1 MAQSGFFPPN
11 PTRPPAQ
18 RDFTMRRLLVL
29 AFALL
34 VLAPP
39 VPARAFS
46 FSEEESKGAQASAA
60 KRASVSAALSAPC
73 RQSIKGKRIA
83 LLLAE
88 RTGGKLSLG
97 GGSGVLFDAVNQQL
111 QQLGLNTI
119 TQGQINAQIA
129 AAERLA
135 ILNNDPDAA
144 LAASGRIGA
153 DFFIRGV
160 ISGRA
165 GKNLM
170 VNANEV
176 AVTIMMTLTDA
187 RGRVL
192 SSQRMSAESWA
203 GQDVVGAALSVIEDE
218 GAVAVANLYR
228 DFCAQAGR

>member
-1 MAQSGFFPPN
+1 MN
-11 PTRPPAQ
+11 NYEMT
-18 RDFTMRRLLVL
+18 TMRRISFGCFCLLLVMIP
-29 AFALL
+29 ALCQ
-34 VLAPP
+34 
-39 VPARAFS
+39 AFS
-46 FSEEESKGAQASAA
+46 FSEEEARSSGAEAA
-60 KRASVSAALSAPC
+60 RRGAVQAALSSPC
-73 RQSIKGKRIA
+73 RASLKGRRIA

-88 RTGGKLSLG
+88 RHGGKLSLG
-97 GGSGVLFDAVNQQL
+97 GSGVLFEAINHQL
-111 QQLGLNTI
+111 QSLGLHTI

-144 LAASGRIGA
+144 LAASGRVGA

-176 AVTIMMTLTDA
+176 SVTIMMTLTDG

-192 SSQRMSAESWA
+192 SSQQITGQSWA
-203 GQDVVGAALSVIEDE
+203 GQDVTAAALSVIEDE
-218 GAVAVANLYR
+218 GAAAVARLYT
-228 DFCAQAGR
+228 DFCSQAGR

>member
-1 MAQSGFFPPN
+1 
-11 PTRPPAQ
+11 
-18 RDFTMRRLLVL
+18 MRRLLVL

-39 VPARAFS
+39 APARAFS
-46 FSEEESKGAQASAA
+46 FSEEESKGSQATAA
-60 KRASVSAALSAPC
+60 KRAAVSAALSAPC
-73 RQSIKGKRIA
+73 RQNIKGKRIA

-228 DFCAQAGR
+228 DFCSQAGK

>member
-1 MAQSGFFPPN
+1 
-11 PTRPPAQ
+11 
-18 RDFTMRRLLVL
+18 MRRLFVLVFAILVL
-29 AFALL
+29 SPP
-34 VLAPP
+34 APAP
-39 VPARAFS
+39 AFS
-46 FSEEESKGAQASAA
+46 FSEEESKGSQATAA
-60 KRASVSAALSAPC
+60 KRAAVSAALSAPC
-73 RQSIKGKRIA
+73 RSSIKGKRIA

-192 SSQRMSAESWA
+192 SSQKMSAESWA

-228 DFCAQAGR
+228 DFCSQAGK

>member
-1 MAQSGFFPPN
+1 MLRLSAVLIGF
-11 PTRPPAQ
+11 
-18 RDFTMRRLLVL
+18 VSI
-29 AFALL
+29 AL
-34 VLAPP
+34 P
-39 VPARAFS
+39 VSSMAFS
-46 FSEEESKGAQASAA
+46 FSEESAKES
-60 KRASVSAALSAPC
+60 RASSAKAATVSAALSAPC
-73 RQSIKGKRIA
+73 RASLKGKRIA

-97 GGSGVLFDAVNQQL
+97 GSGVLFEAINQQL

-119 TQGQINAQIA
+119 TQGQINAQVA

-176 AVTIMMTLTDA
+176 SVTIMMTLTDA

-192 SSQRMSAESWA
+192 SSQRLSAESWA
-203 GQDVVGAALSVIEDE
+203 GQDVVGAALSVVEDE
-218 GAVAVANLYR
+218 GAVAVAHLYR
-228 DFCAQAGR
+228 DFCTQAGR

>member
-1 MAQSGFFPPN
+1 
-11 PTRPPAQ
+11 
-18 RDFTMRRLLVL
+18 MRRLSNIVVLVSL
-29 AFALL
+29 LL
-34 VLAPP
+34 VPTVCA
-39 VPARAFS
+39 AFS
-46 FSEEESKGAQASAA
+46 FSEESAKESRTASAKA
-60 KRASVSAALSAPC
+60 AAVSAALSAPC
-73 RQSIKGKRIA
+73 RASLKGKRIA

-88 RTGGKLSLG
+88 RRGGKLSLD
-97 GGSGVLFDAVNQQL
+97 GSGLLFEAINQQL
-111 QQLGLNTI
+111 QALGLHTI

-144 LAASGRIGA
+144 LAASGRVGA

-192 SSQRMSAESWA
+192 SSQKMSAESWA
-203 GQDVVGAALSVIEDE
+203 GQDVVGAAVAVVEDE

-228 DFCAQAGR
+228 DFCSQAGR

>member
-1 MAQSGFFPPN
+1 MAQNGFFSPN
-11 PTRPPAQ
+11 PNAAPAQ
-18 RDFTMRRLLVL
+18 RDFTMRRLLIL

-46 FSEEESKGAQASAA
+46 FSEEESKGSQATAA
-60 KRASVSAALSAPC
+60 KRAAVSAALSAPC
-73 RQSIKGKRIA
+73 RSSIKGKRIA

-88 RTGGKLSLG
+88 RTGGKLAL

-111 QQLGLNTI
+111 QQLGLSTI

-192 SSQRMSAESWA
+192 SSQKMSAESWA

-228 DFCAQAGR
+228 DFCSQAGK

>member
-1 MAQSGFFPPN
+1 M
-11 PTRPPAQ
+11 RPSSL
-18 RDFTMRRLLVL
+18 FLL
-29 AFALL
+29 ALL
-34 VLAPP
+34 ILAL
-39 VPARAFS
+39 PAKAPAFS
-46 FSEEESKGAQASAA
+46 FSEEESKGSQASAA
-60 KRASVSAALSAPC
+60 KRATVNAALSAPC
-73 RQSIKGKRIA
+73 RSSLKGKRIA

-88 RTGGKLSLG
+88 RTGGKLAL

-111 QQLGLNTI
+111 QQLGLSTI

-192 SSQRMSAESWA
+192 SSQKISAESWA
-203 GQDVVGAALSVIEDE
+203 GQDVIGAALSVIEDE

>member
-1 MAQSGFFPPN
+1 MY
-11 PTRPPAQ
+11 
-18 RDFTMRRLLVL
+18 RLS
-29 AFALL
+29 AILL
-34 VLAPP
+34 GVFLIAIPIHS
-39 VPARAFS
+39 RAFS
-46 FSEEESKGAQASAA
+46 FSEESAKES
-60 KRASVSAALSAPC
+60 RASSAKAATIGAALSAPC
-73 RQSIKGKRIA
+73 RDSLKGKRIA

-97 GGSGVLFDAVNQQL
+97 GSGVLFEAINNQL

-119 TQGQINAQIA
+119 TQAQITAKIA

-144 LAASGRIGA
+144 LAASGRVGA

-192 SSQRMSAESWA
+192 SSQRLSAESWA
-203 GQDVVGAALSVIEDE
+203 GQDVVGAALAVVEDE
-218 GAVAVANLYR
+218 GAVAVAQLYR
-228 DFCAQAGR
+228 DFCTQAGR